1 MRYAVLSD
9 IHANAE
15 AFGTVLADI
24 QKRKIDKTV
33 CLGDLVGYCASPK
46 MCLKMANKLN
56 VILMGN
62 HDYAI
67 LNADLADKFT
77 FHARIAVEWTRKQLA
92 AAETGMISR
101 LPFIFQEQDATFV
114 HATPMD
120 PRSWVYIM
128 YLDDAMDAFGFFN
141 TPLCF
146 IGHSHYPIVF
156 SDRGT
161 IIKEETF
168 VIEKGVRYL
177 VNVGSVGQPR
187 DADPRACYV
196 IYDQGARTIEYVR
209 LAYDIRAAQRRMEKA
224 GFPSFL
230 IKRLNEGR

>member
-15 AFGTVLADI
+15 AFSAVMDDI
-24 QKRKIDKTV
+24 KKRRIDKTV

-46 MCLKMANKLN
+46 TCLKMAKKLN

-67 LNADLADKFT
+67 VNSDLAEKFT
-77 FHARIAVEWTRKQLA
+77 FHARIAVEWTRERLT
-92 AAETGMISR
+92 AAETGMISD
-101 LPFIFQEQDATFV
+101 LPFIYREQDATFV

-120 PRSWVYIM
+120 PRSWVYII

-156 SDRGT
+156 SDQGT
-161 IIKEETF
+161 IIKDARIVF
-168 VIEKGVRYL
+168 EKGVRYL

-196 IYDQGARTIEYVR
+196 IYDQGARTVEYVR
-209 LAYDIRAAQRRMEKA
+209 LAYDVRAAQRRMEKA
-224 GFPSFL
+224 GLPSFL

>member
-15 AFGTVLADI
+15 AFGVVMADI
-24 QKRKIDKTV
+24 KKRDIDKTI
-33 CLGDLVGYCASPK
+33 CLGDLVGYCASPR
-46 MCLKMANKLN
+46 MCLKMAKKLN
-56 VILMGN
+56 VVLMGN
-62 HDYAI
+62 HDYAVV
-67 LNADLADKFT
+67 NSDLAEKFT
-77 FHARIAVEWTRKQLA
+77 FHARIAVEWTRGHLT
-92 AAETGMISR
+92 AAETGMISG
-101 LPFIFQEQDATFV
+101 LPFTYREQDATFV

-146 IGHSHYPIVF
+146 IGHSHYPVVF
-156 SDRGT
+156 SDRGK
-161 IIKEETF
+161 IVKEETVVF
-168 VIEKGVRYL
+168 EKGIRYL

-196 IYDQGARTIEYVR
+196 VYDQDTRTVEYVR
-209 LAYDIRAAQRRMEKA
+209 LKYNIQAAQRRMEKA
-224 GFPSFL
+224 GLPPFL
-230 IKRLNEGR
+230 VKRLNEGR